1 MNKRVPPMLFRAITW
16 AGSAT
21 LIAVA
26 VVRWRL
32 DDLYHTILALVLAA
46 VIFLTEKTQQ
56 PTRTATLLLFGV
68 LAFAVYR
75 LVLGLALL
83 RNS

>member
-1 MNKRVPPMLFRAITW
+1 M
-16 AGSAT
+16 T

-26 VVRWRL
+26 VVRWHL
-32 DDLYHTILALVLAA
+32 DDVYHTILALVLAV
-46 VIFLTEKTQQ
+46 VIFLTEKTQP
-56 PTRTATLLLFGV
+56 PTRTAALLLFGV

-83 RNS
+83 RDA